1 MKQKL
6 GRGRAWRKNFAEPQL
21 KTKTL
26 SEKNKCDGNIKTEIC
41 HPSPAGK
48 DTPDAVPLLEIFLR
62 GWKEGARFP
71 ITIKNLRTSAG
82 TEDEEV
88 LWAKVFPSRKF
99 PARFVLQ
106 LFMGP
111 ISSAELTQAKKAFS
125 SAVREFSIR

>member
-1 MKQKL
+1 MISTGMTGSLDKGIYKELSSFSGSLSGFTPKPSSPKQ
-6 GRGRAWRKNFAEPQL
+6 
-21 KTKTL
+21 
-26 SEKNKCDGNIKTEIC
+26 
-41 HPSPAGK
+41 
-48 DTPDAVPLLEIFLR
+48 
-62 GWKEGARFP
+62 FP

>member
-1 MKQKL
+1 MQI
-6 GRGRAWRKNFAEPQL
+6 
-21 KTKTL
+21 
-26 SEKNKCDGNIKTEIC
+26 GNIKTQIS
-41 HPSPAGK
+41 HTPSAGK
-48 DTPDAVPLLEIFLR
+48 DRNISKRME
-62 GWKEGARFP
+62 GGARFP

>member
-1 MKQKL
+1 M
-6 GRGRAWRKNFAEPQL
+6 
-21 KTKTL
+21 
-26 SEKNKCDGNIKTEIC
+26 
-41 HPSPAGK
+41 
-48 DTPDAVPLLEIFLR
+48 
-62 GWKEGARFP
+62 
-71 ITIKNLRTSAG
+71 
-82 TEDEEV
+82 DEEV